1 MKNLFTPQAG
11 EPALILRRIERLG
24 WFILALVAVPAL
36 ALAPLQISGG
46 IVLGGIVAIGNFRCM
61 DFYFGRLFQK
71 DRPRPRWWVH
81 ALYMGRFIVSMGA
94 VAAAFVWG
102 KMHPAGL
109 VLGLSIPIAAI
120 ALFGILSLTHRD
132 SAARI

>member
-1 MKNLFTPQAG
+1 MKNLFTFQAD

-24 WFILALVAVPAL
+24 WIILVLLAVPAL
-36 ALAPLQISGG
+36 ALVPLHISGG
-46 IVLGGIVAIGNFRCM
+46 IVLGGVVAIGNFRCV

-71 DRPRPRWWVH
+71 DKPRPGWWVH
-81 ALYMGRFIVSMGA
+81 VLYAVRFIILMGA

-102 KMHPAGL
+102 KMHPVGL
-109 VLGLSIPIAAI
+109 VLGLSIPIASI
-120 ALFGILSLTHRD
+120 TLFGILSLAHRD